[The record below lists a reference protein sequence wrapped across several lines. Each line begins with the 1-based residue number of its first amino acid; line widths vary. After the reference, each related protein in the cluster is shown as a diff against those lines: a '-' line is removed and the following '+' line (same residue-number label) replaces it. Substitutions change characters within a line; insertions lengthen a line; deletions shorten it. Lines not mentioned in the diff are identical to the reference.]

1 MRARVQYATTAD
13 DVRIA
18 FSTDGT
24 GTPLVYMPPIP
35 LRHVELEWHLPEDRR
50 WLERIGRGRRLI
62 RYDPRGLG
70 LSERH
75 AADWSLDGLVRDLAA
90 VVDAAVDTGM
100 DATSAAVDDATSTER
115 VALFAC
121 VNTAPIALAYAVRHP
136 ERVSHLLLW
145 CAVARMADALS
156 PQMLTLFDLAE
167 RDWQLFTEAMANQ
180 MVGWSTGEPAHRYAE
195 FLRAC
200 VTPESGRAL
209 VAGLR
214 AADVTDLL
222 PQVRTPTLVVHR
234 RGVSSVP
241 VARATE
247 LAARIPGAR
256 LAILDGDVM
265 RPGAGDVEAA
275 AHAVDQFLGDASRDV
290 TPATAPT
297 GNVFRREGEYWTLIF
312 DGAVCR
318 VRDAKG
324 LHHILRL
331 LRDPGLQF
339 APAELLAEL
348 EPPPPSSAEHARGA
362 DLHAAAL
369 GDAGPVLDAKAK
381 LVYRSRL
388 TDLREELADAERS
401 HDPARAGAAR
411 TEIEFLARELSA
423 AVGLG
428 GRDRKSSSAAE
439 RARLT
444 VTKRIKDALGRIRAS
459 HPALARHLDATI
471 KTGSLCAYGLDPADR
486 VAWSL

>member
-18 FSTDGT
+18 FATDGT

-75 AADWSLDGLVRDLAA
+75 AADWSLDALVRDLAA
-90 VVDAAVDTGM
+90 VIDAGTAAVAGATDT
-100 DATSAAVDDATSTER
+100 VR

-121 VNTAPIALAYAVRHP
+121 VNTAPIAIAYAVRHP

-156 PQMLTLFDLAE
+156 PQMLTLFDLAPK
-167 RDWQLFTEAMANQ
+167 DWQLFTEAMANQ
-180 MVGWSTGEPAHRYAE
+180 MVGWSAGEPAHRYAE

-222 PQVRTPTLVVHR
+222 PHVGVPTLVLHR
-234 RGVSSVP
+234 RAVSSVP

-275 AHAVDQFLGDASRDV
+275 AHAVDQFLGAVSADVVAATDA
-290 TPATAPT
+290 ATSTAD
-297 GNVFRREGEYWTLIF
+297 NVFRREGEYWTLVF

-348 EPPPPSSAEHARGA
+348 EPPPPPSAEHARGA
-362 DLHAAAL
+362 DLRTATL

-381 LVYRSRL
+381 LVYRGRL
-388 TDLREELADAERS
+388 TELREELGDAERG
-401 HDPARAGAAR
+401 HDPARVAAAR
-411 TEIEFLARELSA
+411 TEIDFLARELSA

-444 VTKRIKDALGRIRAS
+444 VTKRIKDALGRIRAG

-486 VAWSL
+486 AAWSL